1 MRFLA
6 GAEWSGAWPISY
18 DSPAQWPCN
27 CCNQA
32 ITLKTRIEGSM
43 SVIAIYR
50 QLPGSGHIMC
60 LMNRAGLLIAML
72 VAGCC
77 TVLSAQQGRPGQKSS
92 HMFTAPDGTFRFS
105 YSRALVLCRKN
116 PNQTNRW
123 KPDNSCNAYTAVCS
137 DFSCDSSGTVACI
150 AYPANRMKGTNFE
163 AAAFSVNELKKV
175 VAESECIKLDEPP
188 PHRNVKDET
197 VNGITFKVAESDG
210 IAAGNFIDG
219 HVYRTFHDGKCYE
232 LDIRIASSNIAN
244 HESGSVKSFDLG
256 KVQRTLKP
264 AVASFTFLK

>member
-1 MRFLA
+1 M
-6 GAEWSGAWPISY
+6 
-18 DSPAQWPCN
+18 
-27 CCNQA
+27 
-32 ITLKTRIEGSM
+32 K
-43 SVIAIYR
+43 
-50 QLPGSGHIMC
+50 
-60 LMNRAGLLIAML
+60 RAVLLSLIL
-72 VAGCC
+72 IGRCV
-77 TVLSAQQGRPGQKSS
+77 VFSAQAPPSQKDRI
-92 HMFTAPDGTFRFS
+92 FTALDGTFRFS
-105 YSRALVLCRKN
+105 YSRAMVSCQRN
-116 PNQTNRW
+116 SNQSNRW
-123 KPDNSCNAYTAVCS
+123 EPDDSCNAYIPVCS
-137 DFSCDSSGTVACI
+137 DFSGDSAATLACI
-150 AYPANRMKGTNFE
+150 AYPASGTKGTNLE

-188 PHRNVKDET
+188 PHRNVKDEN